1 MSVMGGTVG
10 WAWDGMLRSV
20 SVELAEL
27 VVPDACAW
35 REWLGG
41 SQDESPGVWLVLAKK
56 GTSQPTS
63 LTYEQALEEALCD
76 GWIDGLLGRRDEA
89 TYRQR
94 FTPRRRRSAW
104 SQRNAAIAERL
115 LAEGRMHAA
124 GIEEVERAKADG
136 RWQTAYAGSASIEV
150 PPDLIQALTA
160 EPKAQAMFERLSRQ
174 NRYAILYRIAT
185 AKRADTRA
193 RRIQQ
198 FVTMLSRSLAP
209 RGEAQRLSNYL
220 KVSGRLSGPTASFG
234 RAP

>member
-1 MSVMGGTVG
+1 
-10 WAWDGMLRSV
+10 MLRSV
-20 SVELAEL
+20 SVDLPEL
-27 VVPDACAW
+27 VVPDARAW
-35 REWLGG
+35 REWLGERH
-41 SQDESPGVWLVLAKK
+41 DESPGVWLVLAKK
-56 GTSQPTS
+56 GTSQPTGLS
-63 LTYEQALEEALCD
+63 YEQALEEALCH
-76 GWIDGLLGRRDEA
+76 GWIDGQVRRRDEA

-94 FTPRRRRSAW
+94 FTKRRRRSAW

-150 PPDLIQALTA
+150 PPDLVEALTA

-174 NRYAILYRIAT
+174 NRYALPYRIAT

-198 FVTMLSRSLAP
+198 FVTMLA
-209 RGEAQRLSNYL
+209 RGETIHAQSRMPDSRRERRRQGLAVEAAATEKDPPS
-220 KVSGRLSGPTASFG
+220 
-234 RAP
+234 

>member
-1 MSVMGGTVG
+1 
-10 WAWDGMLRSV
+10 MLRSV
-20 SVELAEL
+20 SVELPEL
-27 VVPDACAW
+27 VVPDARAW
-35 REWLGG
+35 REWLGEHH
-41 SQDESPGVWLVLAKK
+41 DESPGVWLVLAKK
-56 GTSQPTS
+56 GTSQPTG
-63 LTYEQALEEALCD
+63 LPYEQALEEALCH
-76 GWIDGLLGRRDEA
+76 GWIDGQVGRRDEA

-104 SQRNAAIAERL
+104 SKRNATIAERL

-198 FVTMLSRSLAP
+198 FVTMLT
-209 RGEAQRLSNYL
+209 RGETIYPQSRTSN
-220 KVSGRLSGPTASFG
+220 SRPDDSP
-234 RAP
+234 

>member
-1 MSVMGGTVG
+1 
-10 WAWDGMLRSV
+10 MLRSV
-20 SVELAEL
+20 SVELPEL
-27 VVPDACAW
+27 VMPDAFAW
-35 REWLGG
+35 SEWLGEHH
-41 SQDESPGVWLVLAKK
+41 DESPGVWRVVAKK

-63 LTYEQALEEALCD
+63 LTYEQALEEALCH
-76 GWIDGLLGRRDEA
+76 GWIDGQVGRRDEA

-104 SQRNAAIAERL
+104 SKRNATIAERL

-124 GIEEVERAKADG
+124 GIEQVERAKADG

-150 PPDLIQALTA
+150 PPDLIRALAA

-174 NRYAILYRIAT
+174 NRYAILYRLAT

-198 FVTMLSRSLAP
+198 FVTMLARGGTIYPQSRT
-209 RGEAQRLSNYL
+209 SN
-220 KVSGRLSGPTASFG
+220 SRPDDAS
-234 RAP
+234 

>member
-1 MSVMGGTVG
+1 
-10 WAWDGMLRSV
+10 MLRSV
-20 SVELAEL
+20 PVELPEL

-35 REWLGG
+35 RKWLGEHHH
-41 SQDESPGVWLVLAKK
+41 ESPGVWLVLAKK

-63 LTYEQALEEALCD
+63 LTYEQALEEALCQ
-76 GWIDGLLGRRDEA
+76 GWIDGQAGRRDEA

-104 SQRNAAIAERL
+104 SKRNATIAEQL

-136 RWQTAYAGSASIEV
+136 RWETAYAGSASIEV
-150 PPDLIQALTA
+150 PPDLVQALTA
-160 EPKAQAMFERLSRQ
+160 EPKAEAMFERLSRQ

-193 RRIQQ
+193 RRIQE
-198 FVTMLSRSLAP
+198 FVTMLA
-209 RGEAQRLSNYL
+209 RGETIHPQSRTS
-220 KVSGRLSGPTASFG
+220 SSRPED
-234 RAP
+234 AP

>member
-1 MSVMGGTVG
+1 
-10 WAWDGMLRSV
+10 MLRSV
-20 SVELAEL
+20 SVELPEL

-35 REWLGG
+35 REWLGEHH
-41 SQDESPGVWLVLAKK
+41 DESPGVWLVLAKK
-56 GTSQPTS
+56 GASHPTG
-63 LTYEQALEEALCD
+63 LTYERALEEALCH
-76 GWIDGLLGRRDEA
+76 GWIDGQVGRRDEA

-104 SQRNAAIAERL
+104 SKRNVTIAERL
-115 LAEGRMHAA
+115 LAEGRMHPA

-136 RWQTAYAGSASIEV
+136 RWQAAYAGSAGIEV
-150 PPDLIQALTA
+150 PTDLIQALTA

-198 FVTMLSRSLAP
+198 FVTMLT
-209 RGEAQRLSNYL
+209 RGETIYPQSRTSN
-220 KVSGRLSGPTASFG
+220 SRPDGWP
-234 RAP
+234 

>member
-1 MSVMGGTVG
+1 VP
-10 WAWDGMLRSV
+10 
-20 SVELAEL
+20 VELPEL
-27 VVPDACAW
+27 VVPDARAW
-35 REWLGG
+35 REWLGRHHA
-41 SQDESPGVWLVLAKK
+41 ESPGVWLVLAKK
-56 GTSQPTS
+56 GISEPTS
-63 LTYEQALEEALCD
+63 VLYEQALEEALCH
-76 GWIDGLLGRRDEA
+76 GWIDGQVGRRDEA

-104 SQRNAAIAERL
+104 SKRNATIAERL

-150 PPDLIQALTA
+150 PADLVQALTA

-198 FVTMLSRSLAP
+198 FVTMLR
-209 RGEAQRLSNYL
+209 RGETIYPQSRTS
-220 KVSGRLSGPTASFG
+220 KS
-234 RAP
+234 RADDSP

>member
-1 MSVMGGTVG
+1 
-10 WAWDGMLRSV
+10 MLRSV
-20 SVELAEL
+20 SVELPEL

-35 REWLGG
+35 REWLGEHHG
-41 SQDESPGVWLVLAKK
+41 ESPGVWLVLAKK

-63 LTYEQALEEALCD
+63 LTYEQALEEALCHS
-76 GWIDGLLGRRDEA
+76 WIDGQVGRRDEA

-104 SQRNAAIAERL
+104 SKRNATIAERL
-115 LAEGRMHAA
+115 LAEGRMHSA

-150 PPDLIQALTA
+150 PPDLLQALTA
-160 EPKAQAMFERLSRQ
+160 KPKAQAMFERLSRQ

-193 RRIQQ
+193 RRIRQ
-198 FVTMLSRSLAP
+198 FVTMLA
-209 RGEAQRLSNYL
+209 RGETIYPQSRRSN
-220 KVSGRLSGPTASFG
+220 SRPDDSP
-234 RAP
+234 